1 MRVFKSKWFE
11 RFARKNGIGDEALR
25 VAVEEIEAGNINA
38 DLGGNVYKQRVARQ
52 GQGKRGG
59 YRTIVLLKQGER
71 AFFVY
76 GFAKSERDNIGNND
90 LVEFKELAKLYF
102 SYTTEEIDTA
112 IAVKKFFEI
121 VGDVYEKKI

>member
-25 VAVEEIEAGNINA
+25 VAVEEIEAGNFNA

-76 GFAKSERDNIGNND
+76 GFAKSKQDNIGNND

-112 IAVKKFFEI
+112 VTVKKFFEI